1 MFDIVGKRYWY
12 FGLSALVVIPGLIAL
27 FVFGLPLAID
37 FTGGSL
43 LQLEFNEPVSISTA
57 EIKSIYAKY
66 GPDLADPLVQTSGDR
81 GLLVRSKR
89 IEDLDTKNAIEA
101 DIQAAYGSFEE
112 QRFESVGPSV
122 GAQVADRA
130 AQAVALAAIGIL
142 LYIAW
147 AFRRVPKPFRYAVC
161 AIVAMLH
168 DVAVVLGLAAIL
180 GHFLGWEVD
189 ALFLTAL
196 LTVIGFSVH
205 DSIVVFDRI
214 RENIGRRRG
223 EPFEEVV
230 NHSIIQT
237 LDRSINTQ
245 LTVLFTL
252 TALALFG
259 GVTIRHFVIWLLIG
273 IISGTYSSIF
283 NASPLLVAW
292 ENGELTGW
300 LRRLRGQQV
309 PA

>member
-12 FGLSALVVIPGLIAL
+12 FAFSALVILPGLIAFIL
-27 FVFGLPLAID
+27 FGLPLAID

-43 LQLEFNEPVSISTA
+43 LQLEFDQPVNISTA
-57 EIKSIYAKY
+57 EIKSIYAAQA
-66 GPDLADPLVQTSGDR
+66 GLSDALVQTSGDT
-81 GLLVRSKR
+81 GVLIRSKQM
-89 IEDLDTKNAIEA
+89 DTDAKNAIEA
-101 DIQAAYGSFEE
+101 SIREKYGDFTEL
-112 QRFESVGPSV
+112 RFESVGPSV
-122 GAQVADRA
+122 GAQVTGRA
-130 AQAVALAAIGIL
+130 SQAVLLAAIGIL

-147 AFRRVPKPFRYAVC
+147 AFRHVPKSFRYAVC

-168 DVAVVLGLAAIL
+168 DVAVVIGLSAIL
-180 GHFLGWEVD
+180 GHYMGWEVD

-205 DSIVVFDRI
+205 DTIVVFDRI
-214 RENIGRRRG
+214 RENMGRRRG
-223 EPFEEVV
+223 EPFEDVV

-259 GVTIRHFVIWLLIG
+259 GVTIRHFVLWLLIG
-273 IISGTYSSIF
+273 ILSGTYSSIF

-292 ENGELTGW
+292 ENGEFTGW
-300 LRRLRGQQV
+300 LRRLRGQQ
-309 PA
+309 AAA

>member
-12 FGLSALVVIPGLIAL
+12 FALSVLVVVPGLIAV
-27 FVFGLPLAID
+27 FVWGLPLSID

-43 LQLEFNEPVSISTA
+43 LELEFQQPVAVSTGT
-57 EIKSIYAKY
+57 IKSIYTKH
-66 GPDLADPLVQTSGDR
+66 DPSLTDTLVQTSEDR
-81 GLLVRSKR
+81 LVLIRSKP
-89 IEDLDTKNAIEA
+89 LDTETKAAIEA
-101 DIQAAYGSFEE
+101 DIRTTYGEFTEL
-112 QRFESVGPSV
+112 RFEAVGPSV
-122 GAQVADRA
+122 GLQVARRA
-130 AQAVALAAIGIL
+130 GQTVVLAALGIL

-147 AFRRVPKPFRYAVC
+147 AFRHVPRPFRFAVC
-161 AIVAMLH
+161 AIIAMLH
-168 DVAVVLGLAAIL
+168 DVSVVIGMAAIA

-205 DSIVVFDRI
+205 DTIVVFDRI
-214 RENIGRRRG
+214 RENIGRYRG
-223 EPFEEVV
+223 EPFEQVV

-252 TALALFG
+252 SALALFG
-259 GVTIRHFVIWLLIG
+259 GVTIRQFVIWLLVG
-273 IISGTYSSIF
+273 IASGTYSSIF

-300 LRRLRGQQV
+300 LRRLRGQQ
-309 PA
+309 AAA